1 VSITHQK
8 ATLHST
14 DVGSNKLVLLALR
27 LRENK
32 LHILALD
39 QVLVLSG
46 ISAERREMRED
57 ILILVR
63 SVTNSYEPKPRLA
76 IKPLDTAGK
85 TIGGGGHYT
94 LRS

>member
-1 VSITHQK
+1 MSIAHQET
-8 ATLHST
+8 ASNST

-32 LHILALD
+32 LYILALY

-46 ISAERREMRED
+46 ISAERTEMRED

-63 SVTNSYEPKPRLA
+63 SVTNGYKPKSRLA
-76 IKPLDTAGK
+76 LKPLDTAGK
-85 TIGGGGHYT
+85 TIGRGQYT
-94 LRS
+94 LNR